1 MIPTSSDINLRNEFK
16 KLQDEYS
23 LDILYIR
30 ASKHIRCRCFNP
42 LHKTGT
48 PGCPICLGYGH
59 VNTIEK
65 RKAITHSLNATRAS
79 DGLIVSDLGSI
90 GSDSVVFYLDHKFY
104 PRKRDLIALTY
115 WDKNKKPVGVK
126 KVYEIT
132 LSDELRG
139 EHGRIELNAV
149 YCKLKPEI
157 TESVED
163 VIAGLSDKARMR
175 IANGERYIWQFQN

>member
-30 ASKHIRCRCFNP
+30 ASKYIRCKCFNP

-65 RKAITHSLNATRAS
+65 RKAITHSLNSARTS
-79 DGLIVSDLGSI
+79 DGLIMSDLGAIS
-90 GSDSVVFYLDHKFY
+90 SESTVFYLNHKVS
-104 PRKRDLIALTY
+104 PRKRDLVVLTY
-115 WDKNKKPVGVK
+115 WDKNGNPVGVK

-132 LSDELRG
+132 ISDELRG
-139 EHGRIELNAV
+139 DHGRIELNAV

-157 TESVED
+157 TESVEK
-163 VIAGLSDKARMR
+163 VITELSGEARMR
-175 IANGERYIWQFQN
+175 IANGERYIWQSQD